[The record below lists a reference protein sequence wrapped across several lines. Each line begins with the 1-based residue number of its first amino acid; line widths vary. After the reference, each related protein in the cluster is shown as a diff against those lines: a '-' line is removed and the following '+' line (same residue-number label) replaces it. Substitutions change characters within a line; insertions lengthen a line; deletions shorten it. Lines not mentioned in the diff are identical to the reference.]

1 VSSPV
6 ALSVK
11 SAGFL
16 PVRFNCKRVFSWP
29 MTYLNRGLR
38 FNPEESIFFIPSM
51 QRNVIMPAFPKG
63 RPTTSEWPEM
73 YPLNLIRIIPA

>member
-1 VSSPV
+1 MSSPV

-16 PVRFNCKRVFSWP
+16 LVRFNYKRVFSWP
-29 MTYLNRGLR
+29 MTYLNRDLL
-38 FNPEESIFFIPSM
+38 FNPKEPIFFIPSM
-51 QRNVIMPAFPKG
+51 QRNAIMPAFPKG